1 MVKTLDNKNQ
11 DETIHFDSNTIDN
24 RNKNAIQE
32 RLRCEAKAF

>member
-11 DETIHFDSNTIDN
+11 DENIHFDPNTIDN